1 MEGTLTK
8 DIKEEM
14 NFLLEVLICILVSLK
29 RKLKLKLIQKIDKRL
44 SLI

>member
-1 MEGTLTK
+1 
-8 DIKEEM
+8 M